1 VDTTWKLSW
10 QRARNHEGV
19 TRGARA
25 LVALAAVLVYGWWAD
40 WRAELMPVLLG
51 VIASALTETDDSWR
65 GRLRAQC
72 LALACFGLMAGAV
85 WAAVSWPW
93 VLMGVMA
100 LLAFGITMLGALS
113 ERYRAI
119 AFGSLILFIYAG
131 LAAHSSRAGAGDA
144 IPRMLAGAAW
154 YGVVSVLWHAV
165 LPRAP
170 VRYRLAKL
178 YAMLGEYLRLKALLL
193 EPVRDV
199 DLERRRMAL
208 ALHNGRVVDALNATK
223 ESLISRM
230 GRGTP
235 PLWLQTAMHQYLAAQ
250 DVHERVSSSHE
261 HYDLLAQSFFH
272 SDVLYRC
279 QRVLTLLGEQALKLS
294 VAIEAQTVPQHWG
307 VTARAIEDMQAAVAH
322 LASQPQSVG
331 AASLPAQS
339 RALRSLQAL
348 ADNLTALAGVFAG
361 ALALPAH
368 TAEAAVDHALFDR
381 EPRSLRDAWA
391 RLRSHWQLQSP
402 WLRHSLR
409 LSLSLMVG
417 FALMQATA
425 DPHGYWILLTIVF
438 VSQPQYAATQTRLME
453 RAKGTAMG
461 LALGWAVIQL
471 FPGELVQAALLV
483 LGGAVFFGA
492 RHTRYT
498 LATAA
503 VTTLLLLSFHQ
514 MGAASGVI
522 SARLL
527 DTVVGCVI
535 AAVASWL
542 VLPSWQSRHWP
553 RLAAQVLQTQALY
566 LREILAQYQGGKCDH
581 LAYRLARRNAHNAD
595 AALSNSYSAMLKEP
609 LHVRGN
615 AEVVGNFLCL
625 SHTQLNYLSALGAQ
639 RGGGQSGRG
648 QVVVQP
654 PADVVGI
661 GLAPVAPPGVAGVGG
676 IGLQAPVHVHQAAV
690 RGLAQQLAHPGALLG
705 QEAAVF
711 LVATPVFQVDRLVR
725 DVDVAAQDEL
735 ALGLQPHQVR
745 VHGRQEAKLGLLA
758 LLARAAAGE
767 VGADQRQLARR
778 AVKAQLD
785 IAALGVELGVAK
797 THAHVAGGMPAVDAD
812 AGIALF
818 LGMVEIPGQAGELL
832 EAPLHIRRLGLE
844 LLHANTIRA
853 LLVQPGLHP
862 LGGRRADAIEVE
874 AGELE
879 QGCIHAESG
888 RCRRE
893 RSGTNKSRNIDEP
906 GAGLCALC
914 RRGGRAAFWAIQNQ
928 GRPHE
933 PVFFQRR
940 AV

>member
-10 QRARNHEGV
+10 QRARNHEGF

-25 LVALAAVLVYGWWAD
+25 FVALAAVLACGWWAG
-40 WRAELMPVLLG
+40 WQAELMPVLLG

-72 LALACFGLMAGAV
+72 LALACFGLLAWAV
-85 WAAVSWPW
+85 WATVSWPW

-100 LLAFGITMLGALS
+100 VSAFAITMLGALS

-131 LAAHSSRAGAGDA
+131 LSAHSSRAGAGEA

-154 YGVVSVLWHAV
+154 YGGVSVWWHAV
-165 LPRAP
+165 MPRAP

-178 YAMLGEYLRLKALLL
+178 YALLGEYLRLKALLL

-199 DLERRRMAL
+199 DLEQRRMAL
-208 ALHNGRVVDALNATK
+208 ALHNGRVVDALNAAK

-294 VAIEAQTVPQHWG
+294 VAIEAQSVPQHWG

-322 LASQPQSVG
+322 LEAQAAAPGG
-331 AASLPAQS
+331 AAPAPTQA
-339 RALRSLQAL
+339 RALRSLHAL
-348 ADNLTALAGVFAG
+348 GDNLTALARVFAG
-361 ALALPAH
+361 ALALPAQGPE
-368 TAEAAVDHALFDR
+368 TALDHALLDR
-381 EPRSLRDAWA
+381 EPRSLGDAWERVRA
-391 RLRSHWQLQSP
+391 HWQLQSP

-409 LSLSLMVG
+409 LSLSLVAG
-417 FALMQATA
+417 FAIMQATD

-438 VSQPQYAATQTRLME
+438 VSQPQYAATQTRLMQ

-461 LALGWAVIQL
+461 LALGWALIQL
-471 FPGELVQAALLV
+471 FPGALVQAALLV

-492 RHTRYT
+492 RHSRYT

-514 MGAASGVI
+514 MGATQGVI

-527 DTVVGCVI
+527 ETVVGCAI

-553 RLAAQVLQTQALY
+553 RLAAQALQTQAIY

-609 LHVRGN
+609 ARVRRQ
-615 AEVVGNFLCL
+615 AEVAAHFLCL

-639 RGGGQSGRG
+639 RGGAAA
-648 QVVVQP
+648 QP
-654 PADVVGI
+654 MDEATRV
-661 GLAPVAPPGVAGVGG
+661 LAQT
-676 IGLQAPVHVHQAAV
+676 L
-690 RGLAQQLAHPGALLG
+690 LASLQQLALELERAQQQQPSSGRRTHSAPAVAQVLREWGTVP
-705 QEAAVF
+705 AAPSAHS
-711 LVATPVFQVDRLVR
+711 LM
-725 DVDVAAQDEL
+725 AAQ
-735 ALGLQPHQVR
+735 LQ
-745 VHGRQEAKLGLLA
+745 L
-758 LLARAAAGE
+758 
-767 VGADQRQLARR
+767 VGKVFPQIQAQARR
-778 AVKAQLD
+778 W
-785 IAALGVELGVAK
+785 
-797 THAHVAGGMPAVDAD
+797 
-812 AGIALF
+812 
-818 LGMVEIPGQAGELL
+818 
-832 EAPLHIRRLGLE
+832 
-844 LLHANTIRA
+844 
-853 LLVQPGLHP
+853 
-862 LGGRRADAIEVE
+862 
-874 AGELE
+874 
-879 QGCIHAESG
+879 
-888 RCRRE
+888 RE
-893 RSGTNKSRNIDEP
+893 P
-906 GAGLCALC
+906 
-914 RRGGRAAFWAIQNQ
+914 
-928 GRPHE
+928 
-933 PVFFQRR
+933 
-940 AV
+940 